1 MNSYLLQGQRY
12 LVLSRSEDKLGRVFR
27 LQPFLV
33 LLNAIDFLVEVGHHL
48 IDERLKLSDSVH
60 VPRMIELPI
69 LRRVLHL
76 LPPVVDKLICWII
89 PKHHA
94 VVLGNLH
101 LVARVGLPLFEVL
114 AVSQHELGVILVAVL
129 GLLDDLEEVLELPGF
144 GEVVVVVD
152 VDDDVLGVVLVV
164 GH

>member
-12 LVLSRSEDKLGRVFR
+12 LVLSRSEDKLGRVFG

-33 LLNAIDFLVEVGHHL
+33 LLDAIDFLVEVGHHL
-48 IDERLKLSDSVH
+48 IDERLKLSHSVH
-60 VPRMIELPI
+60 VPRMVELPI
-69 LRRVLHL
+69 LGRVLHL
-76 LPPVVDKLICWII
+76 LPAVVDKLICWVI

-94 VVLGNLH
+94 VILGNLH
-101 LVARVGLPLFEVL
+101 LVTCVGLPLFEVL